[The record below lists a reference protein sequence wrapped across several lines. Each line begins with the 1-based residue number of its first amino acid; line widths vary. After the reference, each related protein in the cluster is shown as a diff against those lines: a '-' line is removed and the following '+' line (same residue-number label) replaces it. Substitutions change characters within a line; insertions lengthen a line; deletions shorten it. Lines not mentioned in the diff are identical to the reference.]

1 MTYFIGLCM
10 AVISSL
16 LCQWILKHTYSD
28 FDWVY
33 IEDSDSEEGILR
45 RKDWN
50 KKLTVKRWYILSI
63 WFICG
68 LLSVASLVVPLIL
81 ALIVAMNQCYGEWHF
96 KVDSKIARWLNEEL

>member
-1 MTYFIGLCM
+1 MIHYLIGLGM

-28 FDWVY
+28 YDWVY
-33 IEDSDSEEGILR
+33 LEDSDSKEE

-50 KKLTVKRWYILSI
+50 KKLTVRRWYILSI

-81 ALIVAMNQCYGEWHF
+81 AVIVAMNQCNGEWHF
-96 KVDSKIARWLNEEL
+96 KLDSKIARWLNEEL